1 MWTDSRT
8 PEEAAPRVVVD
19 DTGRADLVDEIEHA
33 HRGLPKDGNGAGP
46 QVDDLVLNAPR
57 REMPRNAPDFANG
70 STTTSGALFG
80 AAELN
85 VDDGS
90 ARAVHDTV
98 ELDRVG
104 PPLDDDAGTLATE
117 DGSTYLDIEALRES
131 MALAERDRD
140 RLGKEFYSLFFA
152 SDPDLRELFP
162 AGMEAQ
168 RSRFVGA
175 LVRIVGS
182 VDDRATLVPFLKA
195 LGRDHRK
202 FGVVSR
208 HYGTMGNALIL
219 ALRRVLGEH
228 WTPRYEAAWTEAF
241 DAVALIMVKGADEDA
256 VISPPWWDAEVVF
269 HRRVLD
275 DVAVIQVRPH
285 TLYPYRP
292 GQYCSLTMAR
302 RPKMWRSYSMASAP
316 RDDGLLEFHV
326 RAVGG
331 GWVSSALVWKT
342 EPGDIVRLGAPQ
354 GFDLA
359 NPRSEHDMLC
369 IAGGTGIAPV
379 LAGLQELEH
388 RQDGRRV
395 HVFYAGR
402 DRDRLYALPHL
413 ESIGVRYRRLTV
425 VPVVSPDGPEDRSSD
440 VMGNVVSSYG
450 DWRRHSVYVAGPT
463 NMVQTTFD
471 RLREQGIPESH
482 IVFDDYGI
490 S

>member
-8 PEEAAPRVVVD
+8 AGEAAPRVVVD
-19 DTGRADLVDEIEHA
+19 DTGRADLVDEIEHE
-33 HRGLPKDGNGAGP
+33 HRGLPEDMNGAGL
-46 QVDDLVLNAPR
+46 QVDGLVLNAPR
-57 REMPRNAPDFANG
+57 QDVPRRAPDFGNG
-70 STTTSGALFG
+70 STTTSGATFG
-80 AAELN
+80 APDLN

-90 ARAVHDTV
+90 VRAVQDTV

-104 PPLDDDAGTLATE
+104 PALDDDAGTLATE
-117 DGSTYLDIEALRES
+117 VGSTYLDIEALRES
-131 MALAERDRD
+131 MALAEKDRD
-140 RLGKEFYSLFFA
+140 RLGKEFYSLLFA
-152 SDPDLRELFP
+152 SDPDMRELFP
-162 AGMEAQ
+162 AGMETQ

-182 VDDRATLVPFLKA
+182 VDDRPTLVPFLKA

-208 HYGTMGNALIL
+208 HYGTMGKALIL
-219 ALRRVLGEH
+219 TLGRVLGEQ

-241 DAVALIMVKGADEDA
+241 DAIALIM
-256 VISPPWWDAEVVF
+256 PPWWDAEVVF

-292 GQYCSLTMAR
+292 GQYCSLTIAR

-342 EPGDIVRLGAPQ
+342 EPGDTLRLGAPQ

-379 LAGLQELEH
+379 LAGLQELEQ

-425 VPVVSPDGPEDRSSD
+425 VPVVSPDGPEDRSPD

-450 DWRRHSVYVAGPT
+450 DWRRH
-463 NMVQTTFD
+463 
-471 RLREQGIPESH
+471 L
-482 IVFDDYGI
+482 
-490 S
+490 

>member
-8 PEEAAPRVVVD
+8 AEEAAPPVVVD
-19 DTGRADLVDEIEHA
+19 DTGRTDGVDETENA
-33 HRGLPKDGNGAGP
+33 HRGLPEDGNGTGLLE
-46 QVDDLVLNAPR
+46 DDLALNAPR
-57 REMPRNAPDFANG
+57 REVPRDAPEFG
-70 STTTSGALFG
+70 SGATATAGAAFG
-80 AAELN
+80 ATELNDDGSAWAVHDTAELAGTSA

-90 ARAVHDTV
+90 M
-98 ELDRVG
+98 
-104 PPLDDDAGTLATE
+104 
-117 DGSTYLDIEALRES
+117 YLDLEALRES
-131 MALAERDRD
+131 MALAEKDRD
-140 RLGKEFYSLFFA
+140 HLGTEFYSLLFA

-168 RSRFVGA
+168 RSRFVAA

-182 VDDRATLVPFLKA
+182 LDDRPTLVPYLKA

-202 FGVVSR
+202 FGVVRR
-208 HYGTMGNALIL
+208 HYATLGNALIMVL
-219 ALRRVLGEH
+219 SRVLGEQ
-228 WTPRYEAAWTEAF
+228 WTPRYEAAWTEAY
-241 DAVALIMVKGADEDA
+241 DTVASIMLKGADEDA
-256 VISPPWWDAEVVF
+256 VIAPPWWDAEVVF

-292 GQYCSLTMAR
+292 GQYCSLTMPR

-316 RDDGLLEFHV
+316 RDDGLLEFH
-326 RAVGG
+326 
-331 GWVSSALVWKT
+331 
-342 EPGDIVRLGAPQ
+342 
-354 GFDLA
+354 
-359 NPRSEHDMLC
+359 
-369 IAGGTGIAPV
+369 
-379 LAGLQELEH
+379 H

-413 ESIGVRYRRLTV
+413 ESMGVRYRRLTV
-425 VPVVSPDGPEDRSSD
+425 VPVVSPAGPEDGSPD

-463 NMVQTTFD
+463 NMVQTTLD

-482 IVFDDYGI
+482 IVYDDYGI

>member
-8 PEEAAPRVVVD
+8 PEEAAPPVVVD
-19 DTGRADLVDEIEHA
+19 DTGRTDGVDEIEHA
-33 HRGLPKDGNGAGP
+33 HRGLPEDGNGTGLL
-46 QVDDLVLNAPR
+46 VDDRALNAPR
-57 REMPRNAPDFANG
+57 RQVPRDAPEFGNG
-70 STTTSGALFG
+70 ATATAGAAFG
-80 AAELN
+80 ATELN
-85 VDDGS
+85 DDGS
-90 ARAVHDTV
+90 AWAVHDTA
-98 ELDRVG
+98 EL
-104 PPLDDDAGTLATE
+104 AGTSAVE
-117 DGSTYLDIEALRES
+117 DSSMYLDIEALRES

-140 RLGKEFYSLFFA
+140 HLGKEFYSLLFA

-168 RSRFVGA
+168 RFRFVGA

-182 VDDRATLVPFLKA
+182 LDDRATLVPFLKA

-208 HYGTMGNALIL
+208 HYGTFGNALIL

-228 WTPRYEAAWTEAF
+228 WTPRYEAAWTEAY

-425 VPVVSPDGPEDRSSD
+425 VPVVSPDGPEDRSPD

-463 NMVQTTFD
+463 NMVQTTLD

-482 IVFDDYGI
+482 IVYDDYGI
-490 S
+490 A